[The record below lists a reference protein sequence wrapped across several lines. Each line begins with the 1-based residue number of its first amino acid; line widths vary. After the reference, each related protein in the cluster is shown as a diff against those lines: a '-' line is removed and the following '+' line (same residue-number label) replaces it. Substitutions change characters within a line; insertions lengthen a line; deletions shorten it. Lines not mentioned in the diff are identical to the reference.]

1 MRERINTDIKTA
13 MKAGE
18 KDKVAILRLMNAAF
32 QTADI
37 EAETK
42 GKPKL
47 ASPELVA
54 VLSKMVKQRR
64 ESIDQFTKGGRAD
77 LAAKEQAEI
86 VVIETYLPKQ
96 MDETGIRTAVAAA
109 MTETGAKE
117 GKDMGRVMGVLKQR
131 YTGEMDFAKASA
143 IAKELLK

>member
-47 ASPELVA
+47 AGPELVA
-54 VLSKMVKQRR
+54 VLAKMVKQRR
-64 ESIDQFTKGGRAD
+64 DSIDQFTKGGRPD

-86 VVIETYLPKQ
+86 NAIESYLPKQ
-96 MDETGIRTAVAAA
+96 MDDAAVRTAVAAA
-109 MTETGAKE
+109 ISETGAKE
-117 GKDMGRVMGVLKQR
+117 GKDMGRVMGILKQR
-131 YTGEMDFAKASA
+131 YAGEMDFAKASA
-143 IAKELLK
+143 IARELLK